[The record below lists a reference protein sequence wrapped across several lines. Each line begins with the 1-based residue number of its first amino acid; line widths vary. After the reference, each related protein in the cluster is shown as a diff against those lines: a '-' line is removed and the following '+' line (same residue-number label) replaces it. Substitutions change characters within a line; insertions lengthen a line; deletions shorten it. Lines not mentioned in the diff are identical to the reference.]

1 MKYNLAK
8 NKPIISLKESKDK
21 ESKVKIVIKE
31 TICREAG
38 HYNVKRVKLAK
49 NLAGFHQWD
58 ESGASS

>member
-49 NLAGFHQWD
+49 NLAGI
-58 ESGASS
+58 SSVG